1 MSSEGAA
8 QSPQG
13 APRELPRSFLR
24 AEMELGE
31 AQKSSP
37 EALKSFEID
46 LKIENLDFHE
56 TIENQLK
63 SLIFEPRRPV
73 GSSDLL
79 LRGSKAERKGDQRSN
94 TQAERKEKQQDA
106 TKRAPRSSRRARKS
120 RFVGPGERL

>member
-1 MSSEGAA
+1 MIMSSEGAA

-56 TIENQLK
+56 TIEK
-63 SLIFEPRRPV
+63 SMKIIDF
-73 GSSDLL
+73 
-79 LRGSKAERKGDQRSN
+79 
-94 TQAERKEKQQDA
+94 
-106 TKRAPRSSRRARKS
+106 
-120 RFVGPGERL
+120 